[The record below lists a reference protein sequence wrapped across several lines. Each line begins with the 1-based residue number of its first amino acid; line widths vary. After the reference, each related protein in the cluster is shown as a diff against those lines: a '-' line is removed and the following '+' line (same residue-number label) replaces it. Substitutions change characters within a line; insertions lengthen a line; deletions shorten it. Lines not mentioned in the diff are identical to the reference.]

1 MSFVERVIKLAVLN
15 LCISESE
22 NSLTLLNILA
32 RKRFEKLAAI
42 FATQNPEHTAKTAL
56 PNAQPSIYPPFTQ
69 TSCITIVSAASLV
82 EISFIKSGNFKSKYN
97 LPFTLL
103 SDESTNMLV
112 DYDVYKEKSMYGKKY
127 MGIVRTTYL
136 INEEGII
143 IYANDKVKAKE
154 DALNMIK
161 VLDNLK

>member
-1 MSFVERVIKLAVLN
+1 MLEVGSKAKEFK
-15 LCISESE
+15 
-22 NSLTLLNILA
+22 LLNDNNEEVSLSSLLKLNKKIILYFYP
-32 RKRFEKLAAI
+32 KDNTSGCTLE
-42 FATQNPEHTAKTAL
+42 AL
-56 PNAQPSIYPPFTQ
+56 NYKDNYDTLINKYNV
-69 TSCITIVSAASLV
+69 IVIGVSKDS
-82 EISFIKSGNFKSKYN
+82 IKSHINFKSKYN

-103 SDESTNMLV
+103 SDESTNMLT

-161 VLDNLK
+161 ILDSLIK

>member
-1 MSFVERVIKLAVLN
+1 MLEVGSKAKEFK
-15 LCISESE
+15 
-22 NSLTLLNILA
+22 LLNDNNEEVSLSSLLKLNKKIILYFYP
-32 RKRFEKLAAI
+32 KDNTSGCSLE
-42 FATQNPEHTAKTAL
+42 AL
-56 PNAQPSIYPPFTQ
+56 NYKDNYDTLINNYNV
-69 TSCITIVSAASLV
+69 IVIGVSKDS
-82 EISFIKSGNFKSKYN
+82 IKSHINFKSKYN

>member
-1 MSFVERVIKLAVLN
+1 MLEVGSKAKEFK
-15 LCISESE
+15 
-22 NSLTLLNILA
+22 LLNDNNEEVSLSSLLKLNKKIILYFYP
-32 RKRFEKLAAI
+32 KDNTSGCTLE
-42 FATQNPEHTAKTAL
+42 AL
-56 PNAQPSIYPPFTQ
+56 NYKDNYDTLVNNYNV
-69 TSCITIVSAASLV
+69 IVIGVSKDS
-82 EISFIKSGNFKSKYN
+82 IKSHINFKSKYD

-103 SDESTNMLV
+103 SDESTNMLK

-161 VLDNLK
+161 ILDSLIK

>member
-1 MSFVERVIKLAVLN
+1 MLEVGSKAKEFK
-15 LCISESE
+15 
-22 NSLTLLNILA
+22 LLNDNNEEVSLSSLLKLNKKIILYFYP
-32 RKRFEKLAAI
+32 KDNTSGCTLE
-42 FATQNPEHTAKTAL
+42 AL
-56 PNAQPSIYPPFTQ
+56 NYKDNYDTLVNNYNV
-69 TSCITIVSAASLV
+69 IVIGVSKDS
-82 EISFIKSGNFKSKYN
+82 IKSHINFKSKYN

>member
-1 MSFVERVIKLAVLN
+1 MLEVGSKAKEFK
-15 LCISESE
+15 
-22 NSLTLLNILA
+22 LLNDNNEEVSLSSLLKLNKKIILYFYP
-32 RKRFEKLAAI
+32 KDNTSGCTLE
-42 FATQNPEHTAKTAL
+42 AL
-56 PNAQPSIYPPFTQ
+56 NYKDNYDTLVNNYNV
-69 TSCITIVSAASLV
+69 IVIGVSKDGV
-82 EISFIKSGNFKSKYN
+82 KSHINFKSKYN

-103 SDESTNMLV
+103 SDESTNMLK

-143 IYANDKVKAKE
+143 IYANDKVRAKE

-161 VLDNLK
+161 VLDSLIK

>member
-1 MSFVERVIKLAVLN
+1 MLEVGSKAKEFK
-15 LCISESE
+15 
-22 NSLTLLNILA
+22 LLNDNNEEVSLSSLLKLNKKIILYFYP
-32 RKRFEKLAAI
+32 KDNTSGCTLE
-42 FATQNPEHTAKTAL
+42 AL
-56 PNAQPSIYPPFTQ
+56 NYKDNYDTLVNNYNV
-69 TSCITIVSAASLV
+69 IVIGVSKDGV
-82 EISFIKSGNFKSKYN
+82 KSHINFKSKYN

-103 SDESTNMLV
+103 SDESTNMLT

-161 VLDNLK
+161 ILDSLIK

>member
-1 MSFVERVIKLAVLN
+1 MLEAGSKAKEFK
-15 LCISESE
+15 
-22 NSLTLLNILA
+22 LLNDNNEEVSLSSLLKLNKKIILYFYP
-32 RKRFEKLAAI
+32 KDNTSGCSLE
-42 FATQNPEHTAKTAL
+42 AL
-56 PNAQPSIYPPFTQ
+56 NYKDNYDTLINKYNV
-69 TSCITIVSAASLV
+69 IVIGVSKDS
-82 EISFIKSGNFKSKYN
+82 IKSHINFKSKYN

-103 SDESTNMLV
+103 SDESTNMLA

-161 VLDNLK
+161 ILDSLIK

>member
-1 MSFVERVIKLAVLN
+1 MLEVGSKAKEFK
-15 LCISESE
+15 
-22 NSLTLLNILA
+22 LLNDNNEEVSLSSLLKLNKKIILYFYP
-32 RKRFEKLAAI
+32 KDNTSGCSLE
-42 FATQNPEHTAKTAL
+42 AL
-56 PNAQPSIYPPFTQ
+56 NYKDNYDTLVNNYNV
-69 TSCITIVSAASLV
+69 IVIGVSKDS
-82 EISFIKSGNFKSKYN
+82 IKSHINFKSKYN

-161 VLDNLK
+161 ILDSLIK